1 MGQYKD
7 LVEKQRLMLKA
18 EAWAKEIKYI
28 LADHEGFKVAYNDG
42 SMKLENSA
50 GTTYTE
56 AQLSIDE
63 CITRM
68 KELEADAQQR

>member
-7 LVEKQRLMLKA
+7 LVEQQRLILKA
-18 EAWAKEIKYI
+18 EAWAKEVKYI
-28 LADHEGFKVAYNDG
+28 LAEEDSFKVAYNDG
-42 SMKLENSA
+42 SMKIETSA

-56 AQLSIDE
+56 ATLSTQELIW
-63 CITRM
+63 RM